1 MPTLSELLQEQ
12 QILSANIRRHVGTIP
27 LPNRNKHA
35 DTLCDGCRPWF
46 ERSRQLVTQI
56 YKVRN
61 MKPIPSPLKKGIDD
75 E

>member
-46 ERSRQLVTQI
+46 ERSRQLITLI
-56 YKVRN
+56 YQARN
-61 MKPIPSPLKKGIDD
+61 NKLVQSPVKKGI
-75 E
+75 EL